1 MNSLKN
7 SEGKIP
13 ELANQ
18 IIMTDEENVNL
29 SQFRTEPIYD
39 MYSDN
44 DNLNKNRK
52 TGIFSGTW
60 NVFTIDTKYSGIRVY
75 ACLANKHTVFDCDLD
90 LIKNGAVSEVTAT
103 GIAKNQNTSGN
114 NAYMLYGCNITI
126 SSNLGFT
133 VREIFAYNGI
143 ANAYSSYTSSDT
155 TYFVYKVEGILK
167 EPSMIYTGDELHE
180 GNGIKIENGVISS
193 SPSIIT
199 IHLPVEQTISAK
211 TQISPTMTEV
221 VKVGDKLNF
230 VNNEI
235 VIGDGVSVIKA
246 SSKAFY
252 IPYSASSVYCYI
264 IKNGDN
270 LTVDTNYTASS
281 ASMNIGTSNILIP
294 VTAGDRIGIG
304 FYSSSAGT
312 LMGDKYRTYLTV
324 EVVKWYLIK
333 L

>member
-1 MNSLKN
+1 MSTDYK
-7 SEGKIP
+7 GKIMYSMTQAKFN
-13 ELANQ
+13 ELREANGGKLPAQ
-18 IIMTDEENVNL
+18 YANSYVYTDAEDVNL
-29 SQFRTEPIYD
+29 SCLRPVLLWENDSPTLSFPQRTIEDIIPNNCDYFEIGYRYD
-39 MYSDN
+39 TTNNFQKS
-44 DNLNKNRK
+44 
-52 TGIFSGTW
+52 
-60 NVFTIDTKYSGIRVY
+60 
-75 ACLANKHTVFDCDLD
+75 D
-90 LIKNGAVSEVTAT
+90 LIKADAGVRGLLSFVNTPNIMLARALTINSKTSISFSASYRGTGSSESVD
-103 GIAKNQNTSGN
+103 NTTIIP
-114 NAYMLYGCNITI
+114 LYVIG
-126 SSNLGFT
+126 
-133 VREIFAYNGI
+133 
-143 ANAYSSYTSSDT
+143 YT
-155 TYFVYKVEGILK
+155 K
-167 EPSMIYTGDELHE
+167 EPAMIYTGAELHD
-180 GNGIKIENGVISS
+180 GNGISIKDGVISS

-199 IHLPVEQTISAK
+199 IHLPVERTIDAK

-264 IKNGDN
+264 IKNGNN

-281 ASMNIGTSNILIP
+281 SSINIGTSNILIP

-324 EVVKWYLIK
+324 EVVK
-333 L
+333 